1 MITWEKCKLSSFIK
15 MSHIQCDCDKQA
27 NRPIGGSFEKVTK
40 RVIRCVFTRNL
51 FFEIISREK

>member
-1 MITWEKCKLSSFIK
+1 